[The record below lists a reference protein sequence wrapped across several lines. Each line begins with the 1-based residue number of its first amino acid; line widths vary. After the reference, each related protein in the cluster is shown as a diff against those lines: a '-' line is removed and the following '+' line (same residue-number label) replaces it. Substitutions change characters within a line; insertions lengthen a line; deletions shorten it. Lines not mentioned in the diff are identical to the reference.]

1 MIIALCEKKYINA
14 DQEMYLRCRS
24 EDVLKMHA
32 FGSSCLLPW
41 SSVEKLEYTIRRAAC
56 LRQQQKEKEKNGS
69 EKKRKAHIYK
79 SL

>member
-1 MIIALCEKKYINA
+1 
-14 DQEMYLRCRS
+14 
-24 EDVLKMHA
+24 
-32 FGSSCLLPW
+32 LPW